1 MRSGKRGRRGFIKN
15 PRRLVSDGGILILS
29 KFIVKHRTGLSQCLG
44 IVFLTVFIFSNRK
57 LDQSGHFVTEI
68 MVILGCLLVGA
79 ATVGRLWC
87 AQYIAGYKT
96 DVLVMEGPYSM
107 CRNPLYF
114 FSLLGGIGAG
124 LCTESLVLTLAIV
137 AVFIAVYPA
146 TIRNEET
153 KLSSIFGNAY
163 GDYTRRVPRFFP
175 KISLFSEPAEYI
187 VNPKIFRRE
196 VFDAVYFV
204 WIVALFQ
211 FFDEL
216 AELGIITPYISIW

>member
-1 MRSGKRGRRGFIKN
+1 M
-15 PRRLVSDGGILILS
+15 GII
-29 KFIVKHRTGLSQCLG
+29 
-44 IVFLTVFIFSNRK
+44 FLTVFIFSDRK
-57 LDQSGHFVTEI
+57 LEHSARFASDI
-68 MVILGCLLVGA
+68 MVVLGCFLVGA

-114 FSLLGGIGAG
+114 FSLLGGMGAG
-124 LCTESLVLTLAIV
+124 LRTESLVLTLAV
-137 AVFIAVYPA
+137 AAVFAVIYPV
-146 TIRNEET
+146 TIRNEEA
-153 KLSSIFGNAY
+153 KLSGVFGSAY
-163 GDYTRRVPRFFP
+163 DDYVRRVPRFFP

-204 WIVALFQ
+204 WIVG
-211 FFDEL
+211 FFEFFEGLTEL
-216 AELGIITPYISIW
+216 EIIKPFISIW